1 MELGNLSKRSLQNF
15 VFSRKDAP
23 LKKSIHFED
32 DGILFLGVIV
42 FQRYNSKLTVD
53 QKIRILQRNA
63 QRV

>member
-1 MELGNLSKRSLQNF
+1 MELGNPFKGVPLILCFLQNRCP
-15 VFSRKDAP
+15 SRKSTHSE
-23 LKKSIHFED
+23 K
-32 DGILFLGVIV
+32 DGMRSLGVIV